1 MSQMG
6 LGGNQ
11 QIVFKLFNIFDEDGN
26 NSINYKELMVGMLIL
41 RNSPMQDKIK
51 EFVMVC
57 ESENGSVPM

>member
-57 ESENGSVPM
+57 ESENESVPM